1 MSKIVSVR
9 TMACSNVASKGIK
22 LCVYLKS
29 WIDTGLF
36 DCSGTNNYA
45 THRKFDRVPGDLLL
59 HVFGDKQHTENLAAS
74 AFFSLVRVLHML

>member
-1 MSKIVSVR
+1 MQQ
-9 TMACSNVASKGIK
+9 CSIK
-22 LCVYLKS
+22 EDKALCVPES

-36 DCSGTNNYA
+36 DCSGTNIYA
-45 THRKFDRVPGDLLL
+45 THRKFDKVPGDLLL